1 MRTRPRCDKDCGI
14 IREFK
19 ITMLNSLGVLMEKVD
34 NILEQ
39 IVNVIRVGN
48 SKKAAQWNAR
58 NKKFCKVEKDA
69 FDDLISRLD
78 MAKRTIHKLE
88 DKFL

>member
-34 NILEQ
+34 NILE
-39 IVNVIRVGN
+39 RVGN